1 MTRLINV
8 DHASKMPLDL
18 RTSLVVSQLL
28 LSLLLLLPVV
38 TPTPA
43 GPDCS
48 G

>member
-1 MTRLINV
+1 MTPFNNV
-8 DHASKMPLDL
+8 DQASKMPLEL
-18 RTSLVVSQLL
+18 WTLLVVPQLL